1 MSWAERLVDALVASG
16 NEIGRVDQ
24 TCQRLADHVRTDECT
39 VQAVLQVWADAGLVS
54 IHHPVVAINPSR
66 LAKHRCRALL
76 LARSAGSVP
85 VLDRPA

>member
-1 MSWAERLVDALVASG
+1 
-16 NEIGRVDQ
+16 
-24 TCQRLADHVRTDECT
+24 
-39 VQAVLQVWADAGLVS
+39 VS